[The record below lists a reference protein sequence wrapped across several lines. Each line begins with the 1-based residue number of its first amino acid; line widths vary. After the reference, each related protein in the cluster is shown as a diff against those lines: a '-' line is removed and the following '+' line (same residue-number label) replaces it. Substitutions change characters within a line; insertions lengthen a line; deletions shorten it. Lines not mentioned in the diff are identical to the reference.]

1 MNDMEKSRPLNRDT
15 IKYMAAAA
23 MLMNH
28 AAHVFMEPG
37 TTLYVIFEYIGYFTA
52 ITMVYFL
59 AEGYE
64 YTRSKQ
70 KYGMR
75 LLVFAVI
82 SQIPY
87 TLAFGMQQLNMLFT
101 LFICFLIL
109 CVHENVMN
117 IRIRGVLTALLI
129 FTTVFCD
136 WPLFAA
142 VFTVLFIWSR
152 SEGYWDR
159 QKMEISYGMS
169 VLAFAFFNYNPYLPV
184 PQAMIRA
191 AASSVG
197 IILSG
202 IVILN
207 LYNGQ
212 RAKRGRVFSKWFFY
226 VFYPAHI
233 TILVLLRDVMG

>member
-1 MNDMEKSRPLNRDT
+1 MSNMEKSRPLNRDV

-37 TTLYVIFEYIGYFTA
+37 TMLYTIFEYIGYFTA

-59 AEGYE
+59 EEGYE

-101 LFICFLIL
+101 LFVCFLIL
-109 CVHENVMN
+109 FVQENVIN
-117 IRIRGVLTALLI
+117 IRIRGVLTALLV
-129 FTTVFCD
+129 FATAFCD

-142 VFTVLFIWSR
+142 VFTILFIWSK

-159 QKMEISYGMS
+159 RKLMISYGASALM
-169 VLAFAFFNYNPYLPV
+169 FAFFNYDSYLPV
-184 PQAMIRA
+184 PQALIRA
-191 AASSVG
+191 AASSAG

-207 LYNGQ
+207 FYNGQ
-212 RAKRGRVFSKWFFY
+212 RAKRGRTFSKWFFY
-226 VFYPAHI
+226 IFYPAHI
-233 TILVLLRDVMG
+233 IILVLLRDVTG